1 MAADSSLEAGDIREW
16 RSIVTLIIFVLTNL
30 VVLFH
35 FSIPLP
41 VPAPIEHALHDLL
54 VALRVVGPRS
64 KPPLG
69 DIRRSHGFIT
79 HSFPLNLVTAPIAA
93 CLFLLAIGAIGREEV
108 RAGTI
113 GAAHISP
120 LDIMLFFITLAYIA
134 ISIDATGLIRWLA
147 YRVLVWGRKSGGRLF
162 FSLYA
167 FFALIGTFIGNDPII
182 LSGTPFLAYMTRV
195 SQNIDHPRAWIFT
208 QFAIANV
215 VSAILVSS
223 NPTNLVLAG
232 AFQIKY
238 IEYTANMV
246 VPVVVTVILLF
257 PFLLY
262 VVFRNEKLIPKSI
275 EMHDLPEDMRGE
287 TPRNPCIPFADD
299 DSDVAQ
305 PDAEEKEKLREL
317 AAIINPFLDK
327 KSATFGAILMAVTL
341 ITVLALNAA
350 SPTEGELPV
359 FWITLP
365 AAVVML
371 GWDLAI
377 GWVRRDASR
386 SQAREGRRQHELM
399 ALDPVPDDPEKT
411 TADDM
416 AVSQPHPQKDGAVPA
431 IGAEDDSIGR
441 HIEPPGNTSPSSS
454 TAVESS
460 DPIPPR
466 VARPQSLRDDNDEEP
481 PRSRQSLTDEKTTL
495 VLLVARGW
503 AWCRETFPTATF
515 VLAHLPLPLV
525 PFAFAMF
532 ILVQALVTKG
542 WVPVFAHG
550 WDHWVNRT
558 GTVGAIG
565 GMGFVSVVFSNFAGT
580 NIGTTILLCRIL
592 QAWQLLRE
600 RQDIPISN
608 QTFWAS
614 VYSMA
619 LGVNYGAFSTA
630 FSASLAGLLWRDI
643 LQRKHIFVRARD
655 FARFN
660 APIIAF
666 TMAVGSAV
674 LIGEILLTRDKN
686 PYRG

>member
-1 MAADSSLEAGDIREW
+1 MEDSTLEAGDIREW

-41 VPAPIEHALHDLL
+41 VPAPLEYALHDLL
-54 VALRVVGPRS
+54 AALRVVQPRS

-69 DIRRSHGFIT
+69 NIRRSHGFIT

-275 EMHDLPEDMRGE
+275 EMHDLPEDMRRE

-371 GWDLAI
+371 CWDLAI

-386 SQAREGRRQHELM
+386 SEAREGRRQHELM
-399 ALDPVPDDPEKT
+399 TLDPAPDPEKT
-411 TADDM
+411 DAVDDM
-416 AVSQPHPQKDGAVPA
+416 AVSQPHPQKDGAGAA

-441 HIEPPGNTSPSSS
+441 HIEPLGDTSPSSS

-460 DPIPPR
+460 DPMPPR
-466 VARPQSLRDDNDEEP
+466 VARPQSLRDDIDEEP
-481 PRSRQSLTDEKTTL
+481 PRSRQSLTDDKTTL

-600 RQDIPISN
+600 RQAIPISN

-674 LIGEILLTRDKN
+674 LIGEILLTRDTN
-686 PYRG
+686 AYHG

>member
-1 MAADSSLEAGDIREW
+1 MDVSSLDAGDIRAW
-16 RSIVTLIIFVLTNL
+16 RSIVTLIIFVLTSEKRFFNATGILLTPPDL

-35 FSIPLP
+35 FCIPLF
-41 VPAPIEHALHDLL
+41 VPAPLELALHDLL
-54 VALRVVGPRS
+54 AALRVVQPRS
-64 KPPLG
+64 RSAL
-69 DIRRSHGFIT
+69 RNVHHSHGFIR

-275 EMHDLPEDMRGE
+275 EMHDLPEDIRQE

-299 DSDVAQ
+299 DADIGQ

-327 KSATFGAILMAVTL
+327 KSATFGAVLMAVTL

-350 SPTEGELPV
+350 NPTEGELPV

-377 GWVRRDASR
+377 GWLRRDASR
-386 SQAREGRRQHELM
+386 AQAREGRRQHELLTLNP
-399 ALDPVPDDPEKT
+399 AAVSPEPEKT
-411 TADDM
+411 ATLDTP
-416 AVSQPHPQKDGAVPA
+416 SQPPKVVDPKDGAGGA
-431 IGAEDDSIGR
+431 IDAEDSIGR
-441 HIEPPGNTSPSSS
+441 HIEPLGNTSPSSS
-454 TAVESS
+454 TAVEST

-466 VARPQSLRDDNDEEP
+466 VARPQSLRDDEDQP
-481 PRSRQSLTDEKTTL
+481 QPQSLTDADKTTL
-495 VLLVARGW
+495 VLLVSRGW
-503 AWCRETFPTATF
+503 AWARETFPTATF

-565 GMGFVSVVFSNFAGT
+565 GMGFVSVVFSNVSPLFGQYT
-580 NIGTTILLCRIL
+580 
-592 QAWQLLRE
+592 
-600 RQDIPISN
+600 N
-608 QTFWAS
+608 QTNA
-614 VYSMA
+614 
-619 LGVNYGAFSTA
+619 
-630 FSASLAGLLWRDI
+630 I
-643 LQRKHIFVRARD
+643 LPVCRH
-655 FARFN
+655 
-660 APIIAF
+660 
-666 TMAVGSAV
+666 
-674 LIGEILLTRDKN
+674 
-686 PYRG
+686 